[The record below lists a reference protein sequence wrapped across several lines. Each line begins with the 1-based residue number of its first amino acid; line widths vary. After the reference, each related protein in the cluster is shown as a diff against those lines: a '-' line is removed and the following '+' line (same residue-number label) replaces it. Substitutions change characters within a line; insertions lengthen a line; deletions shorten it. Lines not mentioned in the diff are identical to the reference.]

1 MQTKQYSTRT
11 ISQQLLDDIRT
22 SLQNLEYGSLEIY
35 VVEGEVTQI
44 SKRQI
49 KKTNTINSQKKR

>member
-1 MQTKQYSTRT
+1 MQTKEYSTKT
-11 ISQQLLDDIRT
+11 ISKQLLDDIGT

-49 KKTNTINSQKKR
+49 KKTNAINSQKK